1 MIGGGQVAVA
11 QRLGHPAVTR
21 TNGDFA
27 TAKKSKRHLRVAK
40 ASKLTTTTV
49 KSAKSSKL
57 CAKSSKSTKG
67 GAHFKSSK
75 STKGGADEVS
85 ILLYVHKECNMSL

>member
-1 MIGGGQVAVA
+1 MAVA

-21 TNGDFA
+21 TNGDFTV
-27 TAKKSKRHLRVAK
+27 TAKPKRHLQAKASKLTTTTVKSAK

-67 GAHFKSSK
+67 GA
-75 STKGGADEVS
+75 DEVS